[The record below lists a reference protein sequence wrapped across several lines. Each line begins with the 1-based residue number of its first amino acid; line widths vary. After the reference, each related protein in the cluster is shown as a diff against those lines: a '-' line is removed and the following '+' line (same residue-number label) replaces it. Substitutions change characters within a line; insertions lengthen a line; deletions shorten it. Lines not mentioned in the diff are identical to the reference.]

1 MKKSVVLKII
11 YETDEATKQGIINV
25 ICDTISAVR
34 SVEEVTE

>member
-1 MKKSVVLKII
+1 MKRKVILRIV

-34 SVEEVTE
+34 SIEEVKE